1 MSRTQPLQNPDD
13 HTHKDT
19 IQIEMR
25 PESIVIRTE
34 VFEGVLSET
43 RFDGVDCYKA
53 VQSSQIDYVWWNY
66 TCYFTSRELGTN
78 INNLTLSYQG

>member
-43 RFDGVDCYKA
+43 RFDGVDCYTKLFNHLK
-53 VQSSQIDYVWWNY
+53 SI
-66 TCYFTSRELGTN
+66 TSGGIIHAILQVE
-78 INNLTLSYQG
+78 S